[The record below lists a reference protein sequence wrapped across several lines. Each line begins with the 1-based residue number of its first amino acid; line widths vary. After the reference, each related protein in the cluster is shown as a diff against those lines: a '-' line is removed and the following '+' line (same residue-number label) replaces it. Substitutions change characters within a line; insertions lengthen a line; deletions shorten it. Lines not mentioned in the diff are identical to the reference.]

1 MPTHAEY
8 ADATLKAARA
18 ALTETGDGATSF
30 TLQHVPAALLSLAN
44 AAGIDSSKV
53 SPFLADIG
61 IGLTATGKT
70 AEQVCSSR
78 PGTKQSLLGS
88 FKQTFRA
95 CPQLQLYLI
104 ANLRCRP
111 TCIVFTPSVSQVAHL
126 SLQPCASGVAI
137 SPVVLDKSRH
147 RKLSANQLRQLCI
160 DFLITVA

>member
-1 MPTHAEY
+1 MSLRLTLKLTQVAYRGPLPTHAEY

-78 PGTKQSLLGS
+78 PGTKQSLL
-88 FKQTFRA
+88 KLQTHFSR
-95 CPQLQLYLI
+95 L
-104 ANLRCRP
+104 
-111 TCIVFTPSVSQVAHL
+111 PSAT
-126 SLQPCASGVAI
+126 A
-137 SPVVLDKSRH
+137 VLD
-147 RKLSANQLRQLCI
+147 RKPALSTNMHCFHTVRDTGRSSQLA
-160 DFLITVA
+160 TVC